1 MVLGLAQM
9 AEDAGRDAAD
19 LLCRHA
25 DRCDL
30 RLRAQLLRGRE
41 HLARVLAAL
50 RRAAPA
56 RIRPHRSRH
65 RLCAGLRDR
74 LRARTDGWRAGDCD
88 PLDGSAGKTVL
99 GDRREC
105 RHEAGRGH
113 PLDRSE
119 LALLHALRHRAAGH
133 RRLCQLRAAALRDQR
148 PRGLR
153 DGLRRRR
160 RHRPGARRRHPQ
172 VLLFGRQRHPAH
184 HRRHRLHHR
193 HHHRLVAR
201 PPVRQGGADVTP
213 QEVDT
218 AQIRAR
224 YPDVFDRPAS
234 ARLATPA
241 MIAAALAILVYGL
254 VDLDFSPS
262 RFFAGLSQLGWITL
276 MMIPPD
282 PGSSLPIYLKALGET
297 LSIALLGTTLAAVFA
312 LPVSLLA
319 ARNIVPSNILRF
331 PVRRF
336 LDSIRGVDTLIWA
349 LVWIN
354 VVGLGPFAGV
364 LAIAVSDFGA
374 FGKLFSEAIEGADQ
388 KQVEGIRASGGSA
401 LHEIR
406 FGLLPQVLPVIAGQ
420 VLYFIE
426 SNTRSATIIGIVGAG
441 GIGLQLAEQIRVLE
455 WQKVSF
461 LILMILVAVAAI
473 DFISGKLRFAIIG
486 RRAVA

>member
-1 MVLGLAQM
+1 M
-9 AEDAGRDAAD
+9 
-19 LLCRHA
+19 
-25 DRCDL
+25 
-30 RLRAQLLRGRE
+30 
-41 HLARVLAAL
+41 
-50 RRAAPA
+50 
-56 RIRPHRSRH
+56 S
-65 RLCAGLRDR
+65 
-74 LRARTDGWRAGDCD
+74 
-88 PLDGSAGKTVL
+88 
-99 GDRREC
+99 
-105 RHEAGRGH
+105 
-113 PLDRSE
+113 
-119 LALLHALRHRAAGH
+119 
-133 RRLCQLRAAALRDQR
+133 
-148 PRGLR
+148 
-153 DGLRRRR
+153 
-160 RHRPGARRRHPQ
+160 
-172 VLLFGRQRHPAH
+172 
-184 HRRHRLHHR
+184 
-193 HHHRLVAR
+193 R
-201 PPVRQGGADVTP
+201 PPEANTD
-213 QEVDT
+213 EL
-218 AQIRAR
+218 RAR
-224 YPDVFDRPAS
+224 YPNVFNRPAS
-234 ARLATPA
+234 SRLATPA
-241 MIAAALAILVYGL
+241 MIAIALAILVFGL

-262 RFFAGLSQLGWITL
+262 RLIAGLNQLGWITL

-297 LSIALLGTTLAAVFA
+297 LSIALLGTTLAATFA

-319 ARNIVPSNILRF
+319 ARNVVPSGIFRF

-364 LAIAVSDFGA
+364 LAIMVADFGA

-388 KQVEGIRASGGSA
+388 KQVEGIRASGGSV

-473 DFISGKLRFAIIG
+473 DWISGKLRFAIIG
-486 RRAVA
+486 QRAVA

>member
-1 MVLGLAQM
+1 MG
-9 AEDAGRDAAD
+9 
-19 LLCRHA
+19 
-25 DRCDL
+25 
-30 RLRAQLLRGRE
+30 
-41 HLARVLAAL
+41 
-50 RRAAPA
+50 
-56 RIRPHRSRH
+56 
-65 RLCAGLRDR
+65 
-74 LRARTDGWRAGDCD
+74 
-88 PLDGSAGKTVL
+88 
-99 GDRREC
+99 
-105 RHEAGRGH
+105 
-113 PLDRSE
+113 
-119 LALLHALRHRAAGH
+119 
-133 RRLCQLRAAALRDQR
+133 
-148 PRGLR
+148 
-153 DGLRRRR
+153 
-160 RHRPGARRRHPQ
+160 PQ
-172 VLLFGRQRHPAH
+172 K
-184 HRRHRLHHR
+184 
-193 HHHRLVAR
+193 
-201 PPVRQGGADVTP
+201 
-213 QEVDT
+213 VDT
-218 AQIRAR
+218 AEIRAR
-224 YPDVFDRPAS
+224 YPDVFERPAS

-241 MIAAALAILVYGL
+241 MIVAALGIFMYGL

-262 RFFAGLSQLGWITL
+262 RFAAGLSQLGWISM

-282 PGSSLPIYLKALGET
+282 PGTSLPIYLKALGET
-297 LSIALLGTTLAAVFA
+297 LSIALLGTTLAAIFA

-319 ARNIVPSNILRF
+319 ARNVVPNILRF

-406 FGLLPQVLPVIAGQ
+406 FGLMPQVLPVIAGQ